1 MYDIIISRRKLN
13 IKKIILLIIL
23 FIILVC
29 ACTIFGIKLVEKHR
43 EEAYANQLREQ
54 EEMRVAEEERK
65 KQEEVERLK
74 AIELEK
80 LNKVNCELNEKQKQ
94 NILHIYNA
102 NEGKKRAFLTFDDG
116 PTKAVTPFILD
127 KLKEYNVKATFFV
140 LGQNVE
146 YNPDLI
152 VREYNEGHYIANHG
166 TTHQYS
172 QIYSS
177 IESVLSEYN
186 YTEQA
191 IRNALNNQLYK
202 SKVFRFPGG
211 SIGGKYNNIKQ
222 EAKQYLEENGITYL
236 DWNSLSED
244 AAGSYT
250 KEQLLQNTVDTI
262 GDHDSVVILMHDSS
276 DKILTYEM
284 LEDLIKYLQQ
294 KNYEFCNI
302 YDLL

>member
-13 IKKIILLIIL
+13 IKKIILLALL
-23 FIILVC
+23 FILLVST
-29 ACTIFGIKLVEKHR
+29 CTILGIKAVDKTREK
-43 EEAYANQLREQ
+43 AYADQLTAQ
-54 EEMRVAEEERK
+54 EEMRIAEEERLRIEK
-65 KQEEVERLK
+65 EQKQKE
-74 AIELEK
+74 IELER
-80 LNKVNCELNEKQKQ
+80 LNKVNCELTEEQKY
-94 NILHIYNA
+94 NILHIYNS
-102 NEGKKRAFLTFDDG
+102 NESEKRVFLTFDDG

-127 KLKEYNVKATFFV
+127 KLKQYNVKATFFV
-140 LGQNVE
+140 LGQNVQ

-166 TTHQYS
+166 TTHEYS
-172 QIYSS
+172 KIYSS
-177 IESVLSEYN
+177 LEAILAEYN
-186 YTEQA
+186 YTDQA
-191 IRNALNNQLYK
+191 IKNALNNQLYK

-211 SIGGKYNNIKQ
+211 SVGGKYNTIKQ
-222 EAKQYLEENGITYL
+222 EAKQYLQENGIVHL

-250 KEQLLQNTVDTI
+250 KEQLLQNTINTI

-284 LEDLIKYLQQ
+284 LDDLIKYLQQ
-294 KNYEFCNI
+294 KNYKFCNI

>member
-13 IKKIILLIIL
+13 IKKVILLILL
-23 FIILVC
+23 FIILIC
-29 ACTIFGIKLVEKHR
+29 ACTILGIKLVEKNR
-43 EEAYANQLREQ
+43 AAEYANQLKQ
-54 EEMRVAEEERK
+54 YEEMKIAEEEQK
-65 KQEEVERLK
+65 KQEEQARKK
-74 AIELEK
+74 AIEQER
-80 LNKVNCELNEKQKQ
+80 LNKVNCELTEEQKQ
-94 NILHIYNA
+94 NILHIYNS
-102 NEGKKRAFLTFDDG
+102 EDGQKRVFLTFDDG
-116 PTKAVTPFILD
+116 PSKAVTPFILD
-127 KLKEYNVKATFFV
+127 KLKQYNVKATFFV
-140 LGQNVE
+140 LGQNVQ

-166 TTHQYS
+166 STHQYS

-177 IESVLSEYN
+177 IENVLSEYN

-211 SIGGKYNNIKQ
+211 SIGGKYNSIKQ
-222 EAKQYLEENGITYL
+222 DAKQYLQDNGIVHL
-236 DWNSLSED
+236 DWNALSED

-250 KEQLLQNTVDTI
+250 KEQLLQNTIDTI
-262 GDHDSVVILMHDSS
+262 ADHDSVVILMHDAS

-284 LEDLIKYLQQ
+284 LEDLIKYLQER
-294 KNYEFCNI
+294 NYIFCNM